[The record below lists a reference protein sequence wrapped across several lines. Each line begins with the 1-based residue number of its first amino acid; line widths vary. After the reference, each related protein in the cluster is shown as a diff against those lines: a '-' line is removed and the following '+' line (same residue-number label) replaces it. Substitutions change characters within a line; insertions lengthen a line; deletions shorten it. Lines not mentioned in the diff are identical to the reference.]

1 MSLDPQLHKRIS
13 DTITADRVVLFMK
26 GSRNFPQCG
35 FSATV
40 VQILGK
46 LVPEFTTVNVL
57 TDPELREGIK
67 VFSEWPTIPQLYVD
81 GKFIGGCDIV
91 RDMFQAG
98 ELQALLGVAQAD
110 AAAKPAAGPAR
121 TIPKVKISE
130 AAKQALLQ
138 AKGDAPGG
146 LRLEVSPN
154 FDHALSIDE
163 PADGDVQVDAGGLL
177 VLIDPNSAARAD
189 GVSIDYA
196 DADGGGFVI
205 DNPNEPPRVRQL
217 DPKGL
222 KALMDRAER
231 FELIDVRTE
240 DERRIASLPGSAM
253 LDEAAQ
259 QRLGSL
265 SKDVPLVF
273 YCHHGGRSRAA
284 AEHFLKQGHKRVYNL
299 AGGIDAWAVSVD
311 PKVARY

>member
-13 DTITADRVVLFMK
+13 DTISSDRVVLFMK
-26 GSRNFPQCG
+26 GSRSFPQCG

-46 LVPEFTTVNVL
+46 VVPTFTTVNVL

-67 VFSEWPTIPQLYVD
+67 VFSEWPTIPQLYIE

-98 ELQALLGVAQAD
+98 ELQALLGAPQGEAVAQ
-110 AAAKPAAGPAR
+110 PAAGPA
-121 TIPKVKISE
+121 PKLSISD
-130 AAKQALLQ
+130 AAKQALRK
-138 AKGDAPGG
+138 AKGDEPGG
-146 LRLEVSPN
+146 LRLEISPR
-154 FDHALSIDE
+154 FEHELFIDE
-163 PADGDVQVDAGGLL
+163 AAEGDLQVDIGGLL
-177 VLIDPNSAARAD
+177 VLIDPSSAPRAD
-189 GVSIDYA
+189 GVSIDYSA
-196 DADGGGFVI
+196 ADGGGFVI
-205 DNPNEPPRVRQL
+205 ENPNEPARVRQL
-217 DPKGL
+217 DPMGL
-222 KALMDRAER
+222 KALMDRAES

-240 DERRIASLPGSAM
+240 DERRIASLPGSAI

-259 QRLGSL
+259 QRLSGL
-265 SKDVPLVF
+265 SKDVPVVF

-284 AEHFLKQGHKRVYNL
+284 AEHFVRQGHKRVYNL
-299 AGGIDAWAVSVD
+299 VGGIDAWAVSVD